1 MSTELQIAHPLPE
14 GRVAPDALLPFMHA
28 VVDAAI
34 DATVAQA
41 ASDGQQVSCA
51 KGCAACCKAQPVP
64 VTPPEAMAIAR
75 LVAAQPAPRRR
86 ALRERFADRE
96 RRLAAAG
103 LRETLLRETPIADPT
118 AARATA
124 KAYHR
129 LGLACPFLDEHDA
142 CSIHPQRPFS
152 CRLYLVSSPPARC
165 ADPLTQPVAV
175 LHMPLRPASALL
187 RATETVFGRPQLT
200 VPLTLALAYAKR
212 HAYELERRADA
223 QPTVE
228 RWLGA
233 MT

>member
-1 MSTELQIAHPLPE
+1 MSTELQITHPLPE
-14 GRVAPDALLPFMHA
+14 GRVAPHALLPFLHA

-41 ASDGQQVSCA
+41 AAEGQQVRCS

-75 LVAAQPAPRRR
+75 LVAAQPAARRR
-86 ALRERFADRE
+86 VLHERFADRE

-103 LRETLLRETPIADPT
+103 LRETFLRETPIADPA
-118 AARATA
+118 AARAAA

-129 LGLACPFLDEHDA
+129 LGLACPFLEDDA
-142 CSIHPQRPFS
+142 CSIHPERPLS
-152 CRLYLVSSPPARC
+152 CRLYLVSSPPERC

-175 LHMPLRPASALL
+175 LRMPLRPASALL
-187 RATETVFGRPQLT
+187 RATDPVVGRPQLT
-200 VPLTLALAYAKR
+200 VPLALALAYARR
-212 HAYELERRADA
+212 HADELERRADA
-223 QPTVE
+223 RETVE
-228 RWLGA
+228 RWLDA